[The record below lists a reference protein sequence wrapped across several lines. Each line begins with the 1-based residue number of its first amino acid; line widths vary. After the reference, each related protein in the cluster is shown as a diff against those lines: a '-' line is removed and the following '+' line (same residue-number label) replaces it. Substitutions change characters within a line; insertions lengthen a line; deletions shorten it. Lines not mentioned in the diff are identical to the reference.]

1 MNDIDRTYF
10 SINLMHQSNQ
20 DLKEMMRLVRTER
33 FYRAIK
39 KIRQR
44 KTTEY
49 GCFRLASRIC
59 ALKKQGWEIARD
71 IETKNDKRY
80 AKYFITH

>member
-1 MNDIDRTYF
+1 MNDVDRTYF

-44 KTTEY
+44 KTTNL
-49 GCFRLASRIC
+49 FRCLS
-59 ALKKQGWEIARD
+59 QIARVHD
-71 IETKNDKRY
+71 GVPGLERTGS
-80 AKYFITH
+80 